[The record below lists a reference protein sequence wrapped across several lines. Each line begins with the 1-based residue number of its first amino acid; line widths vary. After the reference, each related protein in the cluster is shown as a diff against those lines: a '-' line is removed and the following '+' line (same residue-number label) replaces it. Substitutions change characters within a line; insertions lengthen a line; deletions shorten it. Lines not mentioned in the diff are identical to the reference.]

1 MSERVVSENELIDTE
16 ALAAHPANTVACD
29 APAPSNHSTGPRTPE
44 GKAISSGNARTHGC
58 CSRQIIIKGESQDD
72 YDRLCATWFKKYGP
86 IPLIDPEVFNIE
98 ADEILLALIQNAADN
113 QWLLFRAQRRFD
125 EIEWQID
132 GFHAASWPPEY
143 TQRFS
148 LFQRDLRTAER
159 AFYKAM
165 QVLEKYCKDHVT
177 LDQRTAEHKSRLEL
191 TAAKVENVKAHTAK
205 TKGAGELQKILL
217 AEVSGSHNY
226 SGSSA
231 SPTANL
237 RKKVADVLNDKYLKP
252 GKPLF

>member
-1 MSERVVSENELIDTE
+1 MSEHDLVDLEASKTE
-16 ALAAHPANTVACD
+16 V
-29 APAPSNHSTGPRTPE
+29 PSNYSTGPRTPE
-44 GKAISSGNARTHGC
+44 GKVISSGNARTHGC

-72 YDRLCATWFKKYGP
+72 YDRLCATWFRKYAP
-86 IPLIDPEVFNIE
+86 APLIGPEVFNIE

-148 LFQRDLRTAER
+148 LFQRYLGTAER
-159 AFYKAM
+159 AFYKAL
-165 QVLEKYCKDHVT
+165 QILEKYCKDNVT
-177 LDQRTAEHKSRLEL
+177 RDERTAEHDSRLEL

-205 TKGAGELQKILL
+205 TEGIRELQTILIKEVNIAHRLTGPGGPLPPNVGRRL
-217 AEVSGSHNY
+217 ASLLHNEY
-226 SGSSA
+226 LS
-231 SPTANL
+231 T
-237 RKKVADVLNDKYLKP
+237 DKP
-252 GKPLF
+252 RF